1 LFFMFGGSTI
11 SVRRKL
17 LAWWLLVLLVR
28 VLAPEAAVLQLH
40 SHTHTEVEPAV
51 RQPRLA
57 HKALLTPKHQHCHT
71 EQLYQ
76 LPFVPA
82 AMASLPAPVRLLAY
96 ATYRPQASVCRP
108 AHLLDGACL
117 RGPPALG

>member
-1 LFFMFGGSTI
+1 MSSSGAI
-11 SVRRKL
+11 SIRRKL
-17 LAWWLLVLLVR
+17 LAWGLLVLLVR

-40 SHTHTEVEPAV
+40 AHTHTEVEPAM
-51 RQPRLA
+51 
-57 HKALLTPKHQHCHT
+57 LTPKHQHCHT

-96 ATYRPQASVCRP
+96 ATYRPQAPVCRP

>member
-1 LFFMFGGSTI
+1 MFGGSTI

-40 SHTHTEVEPAV
+40 SHT
-51 RQPRLA
+51 Q
-57 HKALLTPKHQHCHT
+57 
-71 EQLYQ
+71 QLYQ